1 MTWTPALLAAGDVL
15 AAEQVNTLLSGP
27 YWLLSASSD
36 QNISNAAATP
46 ASFNTVTE
54 YNSRYST
61 ISTPATSVTV
71 PIAGVWE
78 VIGQVTFAANS
89 TGQRE
94 AYLSMA
100 GSTVAGVS
108 QSSPAA
114 SRPWAGQV
122 YARKK
127 LAAGHTIA
135 LYVYQNSTGTLATS
149 SATLGGCRLWVKW
162 QGLG

>member
-1 MTWTPALLAAGDVL
+1 VTWTPALLAAGDVL
-15 AAEQVNTLLSGP
+15 TAEEVNTLLSGP

-36 QNISNAAATP
+36 QNISNATATP

-78 VIGQVTFAANS
+78 VIGQATFAANS

-94 AYLSMA
+94 AYLSMG
-100 GSTVAGVS
+100 GSTVAGID
-108 QSSPAA
+108 QPANG
-114 SRPWAGQV
+114 SRAWAGQV
-122 YARKK
+122 CARKK
-127 LAAGHTIA
+127 LAASDTIA
-135 LYVYQNSTGTLATS
+135 LYVWQNSTATLATS
-149 SATLGGCRLWVKW
+149 SATFGGCRLWVKW